1 MSSKRN
7 NSNLDDNFYMN
18 QALGLAENNHGL
30 TGENPSV
37 GCVLVKNNQII
48 SSGVTGFNGRPHAE
62 ANAIKNSSINVH
74 GSTLYVTLEP
84 CNHYGKTPPCTNL
97 IKNKKIKNVV
107 YGIND
112 IDPRTSKTAKKFFK
126 NKKIKV
132 KEGVL
137 SKKLNKF
144 YKSYFYIRKNKLPYV
159 IGKIAS
165 SKDNFIK
172 SKKNKML
179 TNNFS
184 QDLSH
189 LLRYRSHAILIS
201 YKTLNSDNP
210 KLNCRLNSLEQHSPV
225 RVVLDKNLNLKKNTF
240 LINTAKKIPTYIFY
254 NKKKL
259 KKINFLKKK
268 GVTLIHLKL
277 KNNNFILIDVFKKLY
292 NKNIFYLL
300 VEGGLNLTQ
309 NFLENKAF
317 NEFFHFKSTKK
328 LKKNGNIKLFNFEKK
343 AKNIFKNIEEVK
355 TYTGDDK
362 VLRYY

>member
-1 MSSKRN
+1 MSSKKN
-7 NSNLDDNFYMN
+7 NSTLDDNFYME
-18 QALGLAENNHGL
+18 QALGLAEKNYGL

-37 GCVLVKNNQII
+37 GCLLVKNNQII
-48 SSGVTGFNGRPHAE
+48 SSGTTGINGRPHAE
-62 ANAIKNSSINVH
+62 VNAIKNSLINVN

-97 IKNKKIKNVV
+97 IKNKKIKKVV

-112 IDPRTSKTAKKFFK
+112 IDPRTSKMAIKFFK

-132 KEGVL
+132 AQGVL
-137 SKKLNKF
+137 KKKLNKF
-144 YKSYFYIRKNKLPYV
+144 YKSYFYIKRNKLPYV

-172 SKKNKML
+172 SKQNKML

-189 LLRYRSHAILIS
+189 LLRYRSDAIIIS

-210 KLNCRLNSLEQHSPV
+210 KLSCRLNSLEQYSPA
-225 RVVLDKNLNLKKNTF
+225 RVILDKNLNLKKNTF
-240 LINTAKKIPTYIFY
+240 IIKTAKKIPTYIFY
-254 NKKKL
+254 NKNNI
-259 KKINFLKKK
+259 KKINFLNNCGAK
-268 GVTLIHLKL
+268 LIYLRL
-277 KNNNFILIDVFKKLY
+277 KNNNFAAVDVFKKLY
-292 NKNIFYLL
+292 KENLFYLL
-300 VEGGLNLTQ
+300 VEGGVNLTQ
-309 NFLENKAF
+309 NFLSNNAF
-317 NEFFHFKSTKK
+317 NEFFYFKSSKK
-328 LKKNGNIKLFNFEKK
+328 LKKNGTIKLSNFEKK
-343 AKNIFKNIEEVK
+343 VKNKLKKIEVVK

>member
-1 MSSKRN
+1 ME
-7 NSNLDDNFYMN
+7 

-48 SSGVTGFNGRPHAE
+48 STGVTGLDGRPHAE
-62 ANAIKNSSINVH
+62 ANAIKNSLTNVQ

-132 KEGVL
+132 KEGIL

-144 YKSYFYIRKNKLPYV
+144 YN
-159 IGKIAS
+159 
-165 SKDNFIK
+165 
-172 SKKNKML
+172 
-179 TNNFS
+179 NNFC

-210 KLNCRLNSLEQHSPV
+210 KLSCRLNSLEQYSPV
-225 RVVLDKNLNLKKNTF
+225 RVVLDKNLNLK
-240 LINTAKKIPTYIFY
+240 INSFIIKTAKKIPTYIFY
-254 NKKKL
+254 NKNKT
-259 KKINFLKKK
+259 KKINLLKKF
-268 GVTLIHLKL
+268 GVRLIYLNL
-277 KNNNFILIDVFKKLY
+277 KNKNFSTFDVFKKLY
-292 NKNIFYLL
+292 NESLFYVL
-300 VEGGLNLTQ
+300 VEGGENLTQ
-309 NFLENKAF
+309 NFLANKAF
-317 NEFFHFKSTKK
+317 NEFFYFKSSKK
-328 LKKNGNIKLFNFEKK
+328 LKKNGVIELSNFEKK
-343 AKNIFKNIEEVK
+343 VKKNFKNYEEVK

>member
-7 NSNLDDNFYMN
+7 NSNLDDNFYME
-18 QALGLAENNHGL
+18 QALGLAVNNHGL

-48 SSGVTGFNGRPHAE
+48 STGVTGLNGRPHAE
-62 ANAIKNSSINVH
+62 ANAIKNSLINVH

-97 IKNKKIKNVV
+97 IKKKKIKNVV

-132 KEGVL
+132 KDGVL

-144 YKSYFYIRKNKLPYV
+144 YKSYFYIKKNKLPYV

-172 SKKNKML
+172 SKKSKML

-210 KLNCRLNSLEQHSPV
+210 KLSCRLNSLEQYSPV
-225 RVVLDKNLNLKKNTF
+225 RVVLDKNLNLK
-240 LINTAKKIPTYIFY
+240 INSFIIKTAKKIPTYIFY
-254 NKKKL
+254 NKNKT
-259 KKINFLKKK
+259 KKINLLKKF
-268 GVTLIHLKL
+268 GVRLIYLNL
-277 KNNNFILIDVFKKLY
+277 KNKNFSTFDVFKKLY
-292 NKNIFYLL
+292 NESLFYVL
-300 VEGGLNLTQ
+300 VEGGENLTQ
-309 NFLENKAF
+309 NFLANKAF
-317 NEFFHFKSTKK
+317 NEFFHFKSSKK
-328 LKKNGNIKLFNFEKK
+328 LKKNGVIELSNFEKK
-343 AKNIFKNIEEVK
+343 VKKNFKNYEEVK

>member
-7 NSNLDDNFYMN
+7 NSHLDDHFYME
-18 QALGLAENNHGL
+18 QALGLAVKNYGL

-48 SSGVTGFNGRPHAE
+48 SSGVTGINGRPHAE
-62 ANAIKNSSINVH
+62 VNAIKNSMISVN

-97 IKNKKIKNVV
+97 IKNKKIKKVV

-126 NKKIKV
+126 SKKIKV
-132 KEGVL
+132 IDGIL
-137 SKKLNKF
+137 SKKLNNF
-144 YKSYFYIRKNKLPYV
+144 YKSYFYIKRNKLPYV

-210 KLNCRLNSLEQHSPV
+210 KLNCRLNSLEQHSPA
-225 RVVLDKNLNLKKNTF
+225 RVILDKNLNLN
-240 LINTAKKIPTYIFY
+240 INAFIVETANKIPTYIFY
-254 NKKKL
+254 NKIKL
-259 KKINFLKKK
+259 KKINFLKRK
-268 GVTLIHLKL
+268 GVKLIHLKL
-277 KNNNFILIDVFKKLY
+277 KNNNFTTVDIFKKLY
-292 NKNIFYLL
+292 KKKLFYLL
-300 VEGGLNLTQ
+300 VEGGASLTESFLN
-309 NFLENKAF
+309 NNAF
-317 NEFFHFKSTKK
+317 NEFFHFKSSKK
-328 LKKNGNIKLFNFEKK
+328 LQKNGIIKLHNFENKIKK
-343 AKNIFKNIEEVK
+343 TFKRSEEVK
-355 TYTGDDK
+355 TYTGDDV

>member
-1 MSSKRN
+1 ME
-7 NSNLDDNFYMN
+7 
-18 QALGLAENNHGL
+18 QALGLAVKNYGL

-48 SSGVTGFNGRPHAE
+48 SSGVTGINGRPHAE
-62 ANAIKNSSINVH
+62 VNAIKNSMISVN

-97 IKNKKIKNVV
+97 IKNKKIKKVV

-126 NKKIKV
+126 SKKIKV
-132 KEGVL
+132 IDGIL
-137 SKKLNKF
+137 SKKLNNF
-144 YKSYFYIRKNKLPYV
+144 YKSYFYIKRNKLPYV

-210 KLNCRLNSLEQHSPV
+210 KLNCRLNSLEQHSPA
-225 RVVLDKNLNLKKNTF
+225 RVILDKNLDLN
-240 LINTAKKIPTYIFY
+240 INAFIVETANKIPTYIFY
-254 NKKKL
+254 NKIKL
-259 KKINFLKKK
+259 KKINFLKRK
-268 GVTLIHLKL
+268 GVKLIHLKL
-277 KNNNFILIDVFKKLY
+277 KNNNFTTVDVLKKLY
-292 NKNIFYLL
+292 KKKLFYLL
-300 VEGGLNLTQ
+300 VEGGASLTESFLN
-309 NFLENKAF
+309 NNAF
-317 NEFFHFKSTKK
+317 NEFFHFKSSKK
-328 LKKNGNIKLFNFEKK
+328 LQKNGIIKLHNLKNKIKK
-343 AKNIFKNIEEVK
+343 TFKRAGEVK
-355 TYTGDDK
+355 TYTGDDV

>member
-1 MSSKRN
+1 ME
-7 NSNLDDNFYMN
+7 

-48 SSGVTGFNGRPHAE
+48 STGVTGLNGRPHAE
-62 ANAIKNSSINVH
+62 ANAIKNSLINVH

-97 IKNKKIKNVV
+97 IKNKKIKKVV

-126 NKKIKV
+126 SKKIKV
-132 KEGVL
+132 IDGIL
-137 SKKLNKF
+137 SKKLNNF
-144 YKSYFYIRKNKLPYV
+144 YKSYFYIKRNKLPYV

-210 KLNCRLNSLEQHSPV
+210 KLSCRLNSLEQYSPV
-225 RVVLDKNLNLKKNTF
+225 RVILDKNLNLKKNTF
-240 LINTAKKIPTYIFY
+240 LIKTAKEIPTYIFY
-254 NKKKL
+254 NK
-259 KKINFLKKK
+259 N
-268 GVTLIHLKL
+268 
-277 KNNNFILIDVFKKLY
+277 
-292 NKNIFYLL
+292 
-300 VEGGLNLTQ
+300 
-309 NFLENKAF
+309 
-317 NEFFHFKSTKK
+317 K
-328 LKKNGNIKLFNFEKK
+328 LKKNQFSKK
-343 AKNIFKNIEEVK
+343 KGCTIN
-355 TYTGDDK
+355 TS
-362 VLRYY
+362 